1 MAVKR
6 NSSTFKL
13 PAPGSSRVLNWQ
25 KCHLA
30 VQNKS
35 AFLQKCG
42 KLSETQGTPNRKGA
56 IQPQK
61 NGVSPFEKRGKKS
74 MKSLVRL
81 GLTLSLLGGA
91 VIGPDLVRPQAV
103 FAIPEAD
110 ALKRLDPIPVFA
122 VTNKEGV
129 PILATLP
136 NPKDKTKKV
145 QVATF
150 FMSQQDAQSLVS
162 TLKTQKPDIGKDA
175 RVVALSMRQAYDIKT
190 KNKAKADA
198 VVFEFLPPKQQLDA
212 AIAVLKQ
219 NGQDVKEFPD
229 IPLFFAVGGQDKGL
243 LTIEQGKNKVIPFYF
258 NKQDL
263 QGMLDQLKQRDPKLS
278 STTKVEVT
286 SLSKVLDSM
295 LKDTSNSMQQITLV
309 PDRAALQFALEQQKN
324 APAAPSAKS
333 APGAKSAT
341 PTAPTAPQAQPK
353 PPASQPK

>member
-1 MAVKR
+1 M
-6 NSSTFKL
+6 
-13 PAPGSSRVLNWQ
+13 
-25 KCHLA
+25 
-30 VQNKS
+30 
-35 AFLQKCG
+35 
-42 KLSETQGTPNRKGA
+42 
-56 IQPQK
+56 QPQK

-103 FAIPEAD
+103 VAIPEAD
-110 ALKRLDPIPVFA
+110 ALKRLEPIPVFA

-150 FMSQQDAQSLVS
+150 FMSQQDAQSLV
-162 TLKTQKPDIGKDA
+162 TALKTKKPEIGKDA
-175 RVVALSMRQAYDIKT
+175 KVVALSMRQAYDIKT
-190 KNKAKADA
+190 KNKTKADA

-212 AIAVLKQ
+212 AVAVLKQ

-229 IPLFFAVGGQDKGL
+229 IPLFFAVGGKDKGV

-258 NKQDL
+258 NRQDL

-286 SLSKVLDSM
+286 SLSKVLDSL
-295 LKDTSNSMQQITLV
+295 LKDTGTNMQQITLV
-309 PDRAALQFALEQQKN
+309 PDRAALQFALEQQKG
-324 APAAPSAKS
+324 AA
-333 APGAKSAT
+333 GAKPASGAKPAT
-341 PTAPTAPQAQPK
+341 TTPQAQPQA
-353 PPASQPK
+353 PANQPK